1 MKPIAKVYTALLFLF
16 LFAPIVIMLIFSF
29 NSGNSLSVLSGF
41 STYWYKEL
49 FHDANTLGALRNT
62 LILALCA
69 AILSTIMGTAAAV
82 GMNKLRNKYMKAAM
96 NTVTNLPMV
105 NPEIITGISL
115 MLMFVF
121 AGRLMGMAT
130 SLNFATILIAHI
142 TFCLPYVIL
151 QVLPKLRQMD
161 KALPEAAMDLGCTP
175 FRAFLKV
182 ELPEILPGV
191 LTGMIMAFTLSL
203 DDFVISYFTSGNG
216 FETLPIRIYNM
227 TKKTVTPKMYAL
239 ATIIFFVI
247 LLLLLITNLMDD
259 DAARERKAQRRGAKS
274 ASAQA
279 SGKSKKSR
287 KPLSDRGRKILAGS
301 VLGVAAVLILVVSVA
316 GGSDTLE
323 LNVYNWGEYI
333 SDGSDGSLNTV
344 KAFES
349 WYEETYGEKVHVNYT
364 TYASN
369 EDMYAKLKSGAVSYD
384 VIIPSDYMIA
394 RLSNEDMLLPLN
406 FDNIPNYQYIE
417 DKFRGLYYD
426 PDDTYSIPYTYGVVG
441 IIYDANQVDE
451 ADVGSWDLMWNPKY
465 KGKILQFNNSRDAF
479 GTAMYRAGID
489 VNTTDKSQWEAA
501 LQALLEQRPIV
512 KAYVMD
518 EIYNTL
524 ESGEAAIGA
533 YYAGDYFTMLDAEAD
548 DVDLQF
554 YYPDPTNYF
563 VDAMCIP
570 SCCENKELA
579 EVFINFMLSQE
590 TAIANAEYIYYASP
604 NSLVYNDETYQEDMG
619 EEAMEIL
626 YPEGVNFAEEYNKL
640 AYRNLDDEMLG
651 YMNSLWENLKI
662 N

>member
-1 MKPIAKVYTALLFLF
+1 MKPIAKVYTAILFLF
-16 LFAPIVIMLIFSF
+16 LFAPIVIMLVFSF

-82 GMNKLRNKYMKAAM
+82 GINKLRSKYMKAAM

-130 SLNFATILIAHI
+130 SLNFGTILIAHI

-151 QVLPKLRQMD
+151 QVLPKLHQMD

-259 DAARERKAQRRGAKS
+259 DAVRERKAQRRGAKS
-274 ASAQA
+274 KAAQA
-279 SGKSKKSR
+279 SGKKR
-287 KPLSDRGRKILAGS
+287 KPLSDRGRKVLAGS
-301 VLGVAAVLILVVSVA
+301 VLGVAAALILVVSVA

-333 SDGSDGSLNTV
+333 SDGSDGSLDTV
-344 KAFES
+344 KAFEA

-394 RLSNEDMLLPLN
+394 RLANEDMLLPLN

-417 DKFRGLYYD
+417 DQFRGLYYD

-441 IIYDANQVDE
+441 VIYDANQVDE
-451 ADVGSWDLMWNPKY
+451 ADAGDWDLMWNPKY

-501 LQALLEQRPIV
+501 LQALLEQRPLV

-518 EIYNTL
+518 EIYNAL

-548 DVDLQF
+548 DVDLRF
-554 YYPDPTNYF
+554 YYPAPTNYF
-563 VDAMCIP
+563 IDAMCIP

-590 TAIANAEYIYYASP
+590 TAVANAEYIYYASP

-626 YPEGVNFAEEYNKL
+626 YPEGVNFSEEYNKL
-640 AYRNLDDEMLG
+640 AYRNLDDEMLS